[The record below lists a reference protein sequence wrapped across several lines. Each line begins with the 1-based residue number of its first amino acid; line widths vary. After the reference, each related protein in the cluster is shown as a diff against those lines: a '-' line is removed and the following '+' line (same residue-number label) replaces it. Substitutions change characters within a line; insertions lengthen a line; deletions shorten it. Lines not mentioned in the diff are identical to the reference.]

1 MRVATPTQ
9 FRRRGRLGLLLG
21 AILVATA
28 VAAVGWA
35 DVVAADADLVTAG
48 NQGSMAL
55 GTVSPGGTLTTPVSF
70 ELQCSGTKHVDQ
82 NQTVTLA
89 RSSATI
95 DAVAV
100 GTSDVAATSVTVGP
114 IPASWPDDPTPSGM
128 PCPSPTPTPIQDNGN
143 STVTIKA
150 PLTAG
155 AHTATVTYGN
165 TLNPAGSQDAASVTA
180 ATNTVTFTFTV
191 SNPDADGDG
200 IADASDNC
208 PTVVNPAQTDTDGDG
223 QGDACDSDLDG
234 DGAPNATDNCPSTA
248 NPAQTDTDGDGQGDA
263 CDSDLDGDGIPNAT
277 DNCPS
282 DSNSGQEDSDGDG
295 LGNPCDPNA
304 YAPALG
310 NAASD
315 ASGQEGDTLTTSDGS
330 FTDGDPDATLTITR
344 VSGVGEVTDN
354 GDGTW
359 SWSYSTTD
367 NGSGTVVV
375 QASDG
380 DSGHAAATD
389 SFNWSATN
397 VPPTA
402 TFNAPSSVD
411 EGSDINISLSGVVDP
426 GTADTFTYRFSCD
439 GGTIWTDYGDSNSH
453 SCPTTDNGSKTVKGQ
468 VKDDDGGASS
478 EYSKAVT
485 VNNVPP
491 TVDTLTIAGG
501 TGVACLAGNQ
511 IGLSFTFH
519 DPGVNDANWAMDID
533 WNDGSTHGT
542 DSFSTQSGTKG
553 PYLHTY
559 TAPGAYTPKVTVTDK
574 DGGSGNKS
582 ATTGGVSFL
591 YNMSRIL
598 DPVNANGS
606 SIFKWGSTVPVKV
619 TIKYCDGSPVPNLT
633 DVHIGTTQGSSAPP
647 SGTINETASTSAAD
661 TTGLM
666 RYDSSGAQYIYNFA
680 TKNLSDPDATY
691 YFNVRQSN
699 SVGVGPSGS
708 PSPGQSSQKFGLKSK

>member
-1 MRVATPTQ
+1 LT
-9 FRRRGRLGLLLG
+9 LILG

-35 DVVAADADLVTAG
+35 DTIASDADLVTSG
-48 NQGSMAL
+48 NQTSKAL
-55 GTVSPGGTLTTPVSF
+55 GTVSPGGTLTTAVSF
-70 ELQCSGTKHVDQ
+70 ELQCAGNKHVDQ
-82 NQTVTLA
+82 NQSVTLA

-100 GTSDVAATSVTVGP
+100 GTSDVAATTVTIGP
-114 IPASWPDDPTPSGM
+114 IPASWPDDPTPSGTA
-128 PCPSPTPTPIQDNGN
+128 CPSPSPAPIQDNGN

-150 PLTAG
+150 PTTAG

-165 TLNPAGSQDAASVTA
+165 ALSPAGSQDASSITGGS
-180 ATNTVTFTFTV
+180 NTVTFTFTV
-191 SNPDADGDG
+191 SNPDSDGDG

-208 PTVVNPAQTDTDGDG
+208 PTVANPLQTDTDGDG
-223 QGDACDSDLDG
+223 QGDVCDSDLDG
-234 DGAPNATDNCPSTA
+234 DGVANAADNCPSTA

-263 CDSDLDGDGIPNAT
+263 CDSDLDGDGAPNAS
-277 DNCPS
+277 DNCPTTANA
-282 DSNSGQEDSDGDG
+282 DQADADGDG
-295 LGNPCDPNA
+295 LGNVCDPNA
-304 YAPALG
+304 YAPARG
-310 NAASD
+310 NEASD

-330 FTDGDPDATLTITR
+330 FTDGDGNATLTITK
-344 VSGVGEVTDN
+344 VSGAGDVTDN
-354 GDGTW
+354 GNGTW
-359 SWSYSTTD
+359 SWSYATSD

-380 DSGHAAATD
+380 DSGHVAATD
-389 SFNWSATN
+389 SFTWTATN
-397 VPPTA
+397 VPPSA

-411 EGSDINISLSGVVDP
+411 EGSDINISLSNVVDP

-439 GGTIWTDYGDSNSH
+439 GGTTWTAYGASSSY
-453 SCPTTDNGSKTVKGQ
+453 SCPTVDNGSKTVKGQ

-478 EYSKAVT
+478 EYSQAVT
-485 VNNVPP
+485 VNNVSP
-491 TVDTLTIAGG
+491 TVDTLTISGG

-511 IGLSFTFH
+511 ISLSFTFH

-533 WNDGSTHGT
+533 WNDGTSHGT
-542 DSFSTQSGTKG
+542 GSFSSQSGTKG
-553 PYLHTY
+553 PYTHTY
-559 TAPGAYTPKVTVTDK
+559 TVPGTYTPKVTVTDK

-582 ATTGGVSFL
+582 ATTGAVSFL

-598 DPVNANGS
+598 DPVNSNGT

-619 TIKYCDGSPVPNLT
+619 TIKYCDGSPVPNLA
-633 DVHIGTTQGSSAPP
+633 DVHIGTTKGSSAPP
-647 SGTINETASTSAAD
+647 SGSINETASTSAAD

-680 TKNLSDPDATY
+680 TKYLDDPDATY

-699 SVGVGPSGS
+699 SMGVDPSGN
-708 PSPGQSSQKFGLKSK
+708 PSPGQSSQKFGLKSR

>member
-1 MRVATPTQ
+1 VATPTQ
-9 FRRRGRLGLLLG
+9 FRRRGRWSLILG
-21 AILVATA
+21 AILVATV

-35 DVVAADADLVTAG
+35 DTIASDADVVTSG
-48 NQGSMAL
+48 NQSSKAL
-55 GTVSPGGTLTTPVSF
+55 GTVSPGGTLTTAVSF
-70 ELQCSGTKHVDQ
+70 ELQCAGNKHVDQ
-82 NQTVTLA
+82 SQSVTLA

-100 GTSDVAATSVTVGP
+100 GTSDVDATTVTIGP
-114 IPASWPDDPTPSGM
+114 VPASWPDDPTPSGTA
-128 PCPSPTPTPIQDNGN
+128 CPSPTPTPIQDNGN

-150 PLTAG
+150 PTTAG

-165 TLNPAGSQDAASVTA
+165 TLNPAGNQDSASITGGSNTA
-180 ATNTVTFTFTV
+180 TFTFTV
-191 SNPDADGDG
+191 SNPDGDGDG

-208 PTVVNPAQTDTDGDG
+208 PTVANAAQTDTDGDG

-234 DGAPNATDNCPSTA
+234 DGVANATDNCPSTA

-282 DSNSGQEDSDGDG
+282 DSNSGQEDSDNDG

-344 VSGVGEVTDN
+344 VSGAGDVTDN

-359 SWSYSTTD
+359 SWNYATTD

-380 DSGHAAATD
+380 DSSPAAAMD

-402 TFNAPSSVD
+402 TFNAPSEVD
-411 EGSDINISLSGVVDP
+411 EGSDINISLSDVVDP

-439 GGTIWTDYGDSNSH
+439 GGTTWTAYGASTSH

-468 VKDDDGGASS
+468 VRDDDNGESP
-478 EYSKAVT
+478 EYSQAVT
-485 VNNVPP
+485 VKNVPP
-491 TVDTLTIAGG
+491 TVDTVTVSGG
-501 TGVACLAGNQ
+501 TGVACLAGNPAVS
-511 IGLSFTFH
+511 LSFTFH
-519 DPGVNDANWAMDID
+519 DPGVNDANWGVDID
-533 WNDGSTHGT
+533 WNDGSAHGT
-542 DSFSTQSGTKG
+542 DSLATQSGTKG
-553 PYLHTY
+553 PYTHTY
-559 TAPGAYTPKVTVTDK
+559 APGVYTPKVTVTDK
-574 DGGSGNKS
+574 DLGSGNKS
-582 ATTGGVSFL
+582 ATTGAVSFL
-591 YNMSRIL
+591 YNLGAIL
-598 DPVNANGS
+598 PPFNPDGS
-606 SIFKWGSTVPVKV
+606 SVWKYGSTIPVKV
-619 TIKYCDGSPVPNLT
+619 RITDCNGSPVSTLKPK
-633 DVHIGTTQGSSAPP
+633 IGTSLNSSAPP
-647 SGTINETASTSAAD
+647 TAAIDEAMSTSAAD
-661 TTGLM
+661 TDSVM
-666 RYDSSGAQYIYNFA
+666 RFDSTAGQYIYNYA
-680 TKNLSDPDATY
+680 TKTLSDSNATY
-691 YFNVRQSN
+691 YMYVRGTDAN
-699 SVGVGPSGS
+699 GVIVTNPA
-708 PSPGQSSQKFGLKSK
+708 QVSQKFGIKTK